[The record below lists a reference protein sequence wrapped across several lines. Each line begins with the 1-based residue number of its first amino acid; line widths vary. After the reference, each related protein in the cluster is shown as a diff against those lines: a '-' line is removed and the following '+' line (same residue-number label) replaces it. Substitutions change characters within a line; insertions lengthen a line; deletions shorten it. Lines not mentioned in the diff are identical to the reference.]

1 MYYFAYG
8 SNMNIE
14 HMRRLCGWHS
24 RMLCRA
30 KLPDFEIG
38 LDTRGY
44 ANIRSKQGDDV
55 WGVLYEIDQDGLN
68 MLDRFEGYPYV
79 FGRQEVVSFDDNSV
93 EYKCHIYIEP
103 EQEFGG
109 KEAREEYFRRVIA
122 ASYENHLPEEWIKK
136 LEGFL
141 KLAKK

>member
-44 ANIRSKQGDDV
+44 TNIRPKQGEYV
-55 WGVLYEIDQDGLN
+55 WGILYEIDKDGLD
-68 MLDRFEGYPYV
+68 MLDRFEGHPYV
-79 FGRQEVVSFDDNSV
+79 YGRQEVVCLDDNNV
-93 EYKCHIYIEP
+93 EYKCQVYVEP
-103 EQEFGG
+103 ENEFGG
-109 KEAREEYFRRVIA
+109 TEAREEFFRRVIGA
-122 ASYENHLPEEWIKK
+122 AYENHLPEAWIKK

-141 KLAKK
+141 GLAKK